1 MNRALFTLGTSLVLL
16 MIAFSGCQSTQTDY
30 CVVEG
35 NIKGLSDGTRLELQD
50 GWNRCKVVGTAVVE
64 DGKFE
69 FHPKVTAPTHV
80 YMYQGDLQLQDFILE
95 PGTIVVDV
103 NAEEGDEYSRNAN
116 GTPSND
122 FLLKYNRL
130 RDSGQ
135 EDSANAMVDSVLT
148 LAQTGPL
155 AVLFADR
162 YYRPSN
168 KVLDALDRLSP
179 DLASLPFVAALKEEL
194 SILVK
199 TEPRD
204 DYKPHY
210 IDLEFCDIEG
220 NPVSLSSVVDNPKS
234 RYVLL
239 DFWAT
244 WCGPCVKYLPQLKE
258 VYAKY
263 HEKGLEIY
271 SVSIDSSKSKWESF
285 LKENGNEWINVLD
298 NKGGGR
304 KSKVW
309 ETYAVNIIPMFL
321 LIDGNTGEILFRENH
336 PDLEAIFGDLFLRYK
351 R

>member
-1 MNRALFTLGTSLVLL
+1 MNRTFFTLGTSLALL
-16 MIAFSGCQSTQTDY
+16 MLALGGCQSTQTDY

-35 NIKGLSDGTRLELQD
+35 NIKGLSDDTKLELQD
-50 GWNRCKVVGTAVVE
+50 GWNRCKIVGTAVVK
-64 DGKFE
+64 DGKFI

-80 YMYQGDLQLQDFILE
+80 YMYQGDLQLQDFFLE

-103 NAEEGDEYSRNAN
+103 NAEEGDEYSRNAK

-135 EDSANAMVDSVLT
+135 EDSANAMVDSVLS

-162 YYRPSN
+162 YQRPIN

-210 IDLEFCDIEG
+210 IDLEFCDVEG
-220 NPVSLSSVVDNPKS
+220 NPVSLSSVVDNPKN

-258 VYAKY
+258 VYSKY

-271 SVSIDSSKSKWESF
+271 SLSIDSSKSKWESF

-309 ETYAVNIIPMFL
+309 ETYAVNLVPMFL

-336 PDLEAIFGDLFLRYK
+336 PDLDAIFTDLRIF
-351 R
+351 

>member
-1 MNRALFTLGTSLVLL
+1 MNRALFTFCTVLALL
-16 MIAFSGCQSTQTDY
+16 MFALCGCQSAQSDY

-35 NIKGLSDGTRLELQD
+35 NIKGISDGNRLELQD
-50 GWNRCKVVGTAVVE
+50 GWNRCKVVGTAVVK

-80 YMYQGDLQLQDFILE
+80 FMYQGDLQLQDFFLE

-103 NAEEGDEYSRNAN
+103 NAEEGDEYSRNAK

-122 FLLKYNRL
+122 FLLKYNNL

-135 EDSANAMVDSVLT
+135 EDSANALVDSVLS
-148 LAQTGPL
+148 LPQTGSL

-162 YYRPSN
+162 YQRPIN

-210 IDLEFCDIEG
+210 IDLEFCDVEG
-220 NPVSLSSVVDNPKS
+220 NPVSLSSVVDNPKN

-258 VYAKY
+258 VYSKY

-309 ETYAVNIIPMFL
+309 ETYAVNLIPMFL
-321 LIDGNTGEILFRENH
+321 LIDGNSGEILFRENQ
-336 PDLEAIFGDLFLRYK
+336 PDLDSIFSELL
-351 R
+351 